1 MLKTVFFGH
10 KSAAALV
17 FAALI
22 FAAVTSLATDG
33 RYREYII
40 GERAGGMGGAA
51 IAVARDVDA
60 VFYNPAGLASAE
72 HNVISLSA
80 NLYGVER
87 YTEKNGI
94 EWGEDDS
101 SSSFVS
107 IPGAMG
113 GVRRLT
119 DELVG
124 GFGVFSPKHEKRH
137 IVASF
142 ENNSR
147 FYYYDYDDQTLWL
160 GPAIAWKPAGS
171 RFSFGAGI
179 FGVYRDYGVSQ
190 SFWEEDGN
198 ALNGTCDLKTFG
210 LLASLGVQVD
220 MGDGWRAGTTLQTP
234 NLRVWDDGT
243 YSATVMLESLERG
256 GGVYSEDVE
265 ADNYIPWQL
274 GVGIGRTIPGEWGFG
289 LDATYHN
296 RTSYDFMRWN
306 FSGERF
312 EQSLHLHSVVDLSL
326 GGEYVIAGRYPLRA
340 GVYTAFSS
348 IHVPDSSDSNDL
360 STSDVD
366 MYGTTFSIGR
376 RGDNIGINLG
386 FDCAFGHGHD
396 LGYGENG
403 EQIRTACNRRVFLAT
418 VSTTF
423 YF

>member
-1 MLKTVFFGH
+1 MIHTNLVV
-10 KSAAALV
+10 AAILG
-17 FAALI
+17 AA
-22 FAAVTSLATDG
+22 FTATATDG
-33 RYREYII
+33 RYREYIL

-87 YTEKNGI
+87 YTEKNGLA
-94 EWGEDDS
+94 WGDDDS
-101 SSSFVS
+101 SSAFVS

-119 DELVG
+119 DDLVG

-137 IVASF
+137 IVAAF
-142 ENNSR
+142 DNNSR
-147 FYYYDYDDQTLWL
+147 HYYYDYDDQTLWL
-160 GPAIAWKPAGS
+160 GPALAWAPKGS
-171 RFSFGAGI
+171 RLSFGAGL

-190 SFWEEDGN
+190 SFWGAN
-198 ALNGTCDLKTFG
+198 GYAVNGTCDLKTFG
-210 LLASLGVQVD
+210 LLASLGMQLD
-220 MGDGWRAGTTLQTP
+220 LGDGWRTGATLQTP
-234 NLRVWDDGT
+234 NMRVWDDGT
-243 YSATVMLESLERG
+243 YSATLLFEG
-256 GGVYSEDVE
+256 ITNYGVYSEDVE
-265 ADNYIPWQL
+265 ADNYVPWQF
-274 GVGIGRTIPGEWGFG
+274 GVGIGRTVPGKWGFA

-306 FSGERF
+306 FSNERY
-312 EQSLHLHSVVDLSL
+312 EQTMHLHSVVDLSL

-340 GVYTAFSS
+340 GIYTAFSS
-348 IHVPDSSDSNDL
+348 IRVSDSPEDTDL

-376 RGDNIGINLG
+376 RGDNIGINFG
-386 FDCAFGHGHD
+386 FDYAFGHGHD
-396 LGYGENG
+396 LGYGADG

>member
-1 MLKTVFFGH
+1 MSKTVYSGH
-10 KSAAALV
+10 KSHSELV
-17 FAALI
+17 FAAFL
-22 FAAVTSLATDG
+22 FVAVTSLATDG

-40 GERAGGMGGAA
+40 GQRAGGMGGAA

-80 NLYGVER
+80 NLYGIER
-87 YTEKNGI
+87 SPEENGI
-94 EWGEDDS
+94 EWGKDDS

-137 IVASF
+137 MVASF

-147 FYYYDYDDQTLWL
+147 FYYFDYDDQTLWL

-171 RFSFGAGI
+171 RFSFGAGL

-190 SFWEEDGN
+190 SFWEADGN
-198 ALNGTCDLKTFG
+198 ALNGTCDLKMFG
-210 LLASLGVQVD
+210 LLASLGALVD
-220 MGDGWRAGTTLQTP
+220 MGDGWCAGTTLQTP

-243 YSATVMLESLERG
+243 YSATLLFEGIENY
-256 GGVYSEDVE
+256 GVYSEDVE

-274 GVGIGRTIPGEWGFG
+274 GVGIGRTVPGKWGFA

-306 FSGERF
+306 FSSDRY
-312 EQSLHLHSVVDLSL
+312 EQTMHLHSVVDLSL

-340 GVYTAFSS
+340 GIYTAFSS
-348 IHVPDSSDSNDL
+348 IHVSDTPENTDL

-376 RGDNIGINLG
+376 RGDNIGINFG
-386 FDCAFGHGHD
+386 FDYAFGHGHD
-396 LGYGENG
+396 LGYGADG
-403 EQIRTACNRRVFLAT
+403 EQISTACNRRVFLAT

>member
-137 IVASF
+137 MVASF

-147 FYYYDYDDQTLWL
+147 FYYFDYDDQTLWL

-171 RFSFGAGI
+171 RFSFGAGL

-190 SFWEEDGN
+190 SFWEADGN
-198 ALNGTCDLKTFG
+198 ALNGTCDLKMFG
-210 LLASLGVQVD
+210 LLASLGAQVD
-220 MGDGWRAGTTLQTP
+220 MGDGWCAGTTLQTP

-243 YSATVMLESLERG
+243 YSATVMLEPLG
-256 GGVYSEDVE
+256 GGIGVYSEDVE
-265 ADNYIPWQL
+265 ADNYIPWQF
-274 GVGIGRTIPGEWGFG
+274 GVGVGRTVPGKWGFG

-348 IHVPDSSDSNDL
+348 IHVPDSPDSNDL